1 MLLTEKQ
8 LSLFTKIV
16 STKLTKA
23 ELKAVNAKATLMVKA
38 KEKKLNSVVV

>member
-23 ELKAVNAKATLMVKA
+23 ELKEVTAKAEEILNRRSSKR
-38 KEKKLNSVVV
+38 KEV